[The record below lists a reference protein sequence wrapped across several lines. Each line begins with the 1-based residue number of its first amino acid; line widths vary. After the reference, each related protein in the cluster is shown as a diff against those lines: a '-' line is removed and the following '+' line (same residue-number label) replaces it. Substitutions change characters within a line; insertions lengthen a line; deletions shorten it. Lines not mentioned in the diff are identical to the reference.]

1 MSSTSPRPASEDQ
14 GQVTSSLLLVT
25 SGSVLAASQ
34 VGGLI
39 WPSWLPLE
47 TEAMTPVG
55 NQEQLPSASCEG
67 RRRLLTP
74 SQKQQQLGRGQGPP
88 GLLLLISG
96 DHISLA

>member
-1 MSSTSPRPASEDQ
+1 
-14 GQVTSSLLLVT
+14 
-25 SGSVLAASQ
+25 
-34 VGGLI
+34 
-39 WPSWLPLE
+39 
-47 TEAMTPVG
+47 MTPVG